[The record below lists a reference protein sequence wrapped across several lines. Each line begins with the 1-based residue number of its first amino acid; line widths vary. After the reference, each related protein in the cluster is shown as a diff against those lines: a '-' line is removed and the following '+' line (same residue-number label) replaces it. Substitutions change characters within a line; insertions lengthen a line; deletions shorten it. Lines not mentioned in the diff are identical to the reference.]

1 MTASNARLEDLDR
14 NMAVSPILESDD
26 ICYYDVRKPPFSIYG
41 LHDPTTEPAFKRMP
55 DEIAAAVSEGVK
67 ALALHPAGGRVRFST
82 DSPFVAIKAVMP
94 SVRTAGILSLPGMAG
109 LDLYIDSPDGS
120 ESRFHRLFLPPQGMT
135 DGYESK
141 VPFYEKEQHPD
152 MKMRFLTVHLPPY
165 NPLTDLYIG
174 IKKGSRIGT
183 GAPYRSFAPVVY
195 YGSSITQGACASRP
209 GNAYP
214 NMVSRAIGIDYR
226 NFGFSG
232 NAKGEEPMR
241 KYLASLEM
249 SAFVSDYD
257 HNATTDVLRATHKRL
272 YETIRASHP
281 DIPYIMLSR
290 PDPFR
295 FTAAFGDSEQSNVRR
310 HIILDTFHD
319 AVANGDRNVIFVD
332 GESLFR
338 GPFEADCTVDG
349 THPNDIGF
357 MYMADA
363 LISVFKRLLRNG
375 TIKPKL

>member
-55 DEIAAAVSEGVK
+55 DEIAATVSEGVK

-257 HNATTDVLRATHKRL
+257 HNATTDVLRATHTRL

-281 DIPYIMLSR
+281 DIP
-290 PDPFR
+290 
-295 FTAAFGDSEQSNVRR
+295 
-310 HIILDTFHD
+310 
-319 AVANGDRNVIFVD
+319 
-332 GESLFR
+332 
-338 GPFEADCTVDG
+338 
-349 THPNDIGF
+349 
-357 MYMADA
+357 
-363 LISVFKRLLRNG
+363 
-375 TIKPKL
+375 